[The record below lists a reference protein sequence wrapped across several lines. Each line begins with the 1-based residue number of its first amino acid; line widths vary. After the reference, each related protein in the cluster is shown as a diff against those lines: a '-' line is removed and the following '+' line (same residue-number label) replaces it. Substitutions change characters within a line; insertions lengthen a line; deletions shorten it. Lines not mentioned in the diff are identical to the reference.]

1 MNNIPKLISPLSFS
15 PYDNHCNESWLQT
28 LRTHKAIAVIRAPDL
43 ATGLAMGEAVA
54 KGGMR
59 LIEITWDSEQPED
72 LIGEL
77 RSRLPHCLV
86 GAGTILN
93 PTQLENAIAAGSQ
106 FLFSPYFN
114 PSLLDTSVNRYGI
127 PFVPGVLS
135 PTEIFNAWQAGAA
148 TVKVFPIQSMGGAK
162 YIKSLQNPLGHIPLI
177 PTGGITVENAKTM
190 LDAGA
195 IAVGLSSNLFPPS
208 LVKTGNWQSIAERT
222 QNFVQTLN

>member
-1 MNNIPKLISPLSFS
+1 MKKIPKLISPLPFS
-15 PYDNHCNESWLQT
+15 SYDNHCNESWLQT
-28 LRTHKAIAVIRAPDL
+28 LRTHKAIAVIRAPDF

-72 LIGEL
+72 LICEL

-114 PSLLDTSVNRYGI
+114 PTLLQTSLKRYNI
-127 PFVPGVLS
+127 PFVPGGLS

-148 TVKVFPIQSMGGAK
+148 TVKVFPIESVGGAK
-162 YIKSLQNPLGHIPLI
+162 YIKSLHNPLGHIPLI
-177 PTGGITVENAKTM
+177 PTGGITIDNAKMM

-195 IAVGLSSNLFPPS
+195 IAVGLSSDLFPPY
-208 LVKTGNWQSIAERT
+208 LVENCNWQLITERT
-222 QNFVQTLN
+222 KNFLKTFK